1 MANSL
6 IDGGGKLNVKNYN
19 EKVRKQRETFSRID
33 STMAILEKLPDFV
46 DSTLDFVNANSFT
59 FSTSPLGFIFN
70 ILKSLGVDEETLKEW
85 IVEILVYVLPTVE
98 VGIKASLLANIKSLI
113 SCNADPRIPLRF
125 RKKVSNS
132 VYTNIL
138 TDIEDA
144 TNRRGIDIN
153 IDAIDPQG
161 LLDLSPFTDPG
172 KYYYFGCT
180 DDNEFDSTIMKVV
193 SKYNDGL
200 DLDTKNVIGDGN
212 SKIAKLTRA
221 DDFNAFLW
229 YVIHKGNKQNPS
241 MVSIGTA
248 DGFKTFNIEGDDTTY
263 YITSSNSSLLGTI
276 EVQVKEGEESNII
289 AGNTFYNSDNTNY
302 VAICIESK
310 VTPEGIVTG
319 NTIVP
324 ISSDWV
330 SCNWYVDKT
339 NYYSSNLGFKQGK
352 PRNYSKEKAMCNL
365 AFYEQYDYKGHAI
378 LNAPHNIRFT
388 ILPKPYVLLPSL
400 DEEDSDSDGYNDN
413 VHVQW
418 RPIRLLFDADGT
430 PNQNGKF
437 SLISETYDL
446 QPTLTNKNTDGDYTS
461 YDVNGIDE
469 NGIHKKYAT
478 LVVNNKTG
486 KYELKNVSNI
496 SKILIECYPGL
507 TVYEF
512 NYDYIMGMKLFDPKV
527 VCQRIFDNA
536 ANPAYDATFNLTLN
550 KTKKKAS
557 RYPFIE
563 GKQQVMEIVKTI
575 LEEDEDEDGITDCF
589 YTFSNE
595 QYDEMLRK
603 TEEIRYRQLPYNQGY
618 NDGETIDFTEV
629 TKILEKFPEKG
640 SLEDQKKVIN
650 QALTTACNILDE
662 RSKVTVPS
670 DRNTTK
676 IDFLTNILQQ
686 LVAAVVDAVLSPKV
700 LMLLMVNRALME
712 SNPDEPFT
720 TEGLMRLL
728 KNVIKSLVKEVRDL
742 IMKKLLDYIL
752 QYLTP
757 LALQLQAK
765 ILSEQFAAYMAII
778 KLLLSWFNKGVEV
791 VSRLSS
797 ILSSILSR
805 FKDSEKLGSAYEY
818 GDITEIDLPS
828 IIDNFTYADIY
839 PSDIK
844 DKEPVNNNC

>member
-46 DSTLDFVNANSFT
+46 DSTLDFLNANSFT
-59 FSTSPLGFIFN
+59 FSASPLGFIFN

-98 VGIKASLLANIKSLI
+98 IGIKASLLANIKSLI

-125 RKKVSNS
+125 RKKVSES

-144 TNRRGIDIN
+144 TNKRGIDIN
-153 IDAIDPQG
+153 IDAIDPQR

-172 KYYYFGCT
+172 KQYYFGCT
-180 DDNEFDSTIMKVV
+180 DDSEFDSAIKKVV
-193 SKYNDGL
+193 SKYGDGL
-200 DLDTKNVIGDGN
+200 DLDTKSVVGDGN
-212 SKIAKLTRA
+212 ARTAKLVRA

-241 MVSIGTA
+241 RATIQGSTLLV
-248 DGFKTFNIEGDDTTY
+248 DGDEIPYEILSGNLG
-263 YITSSNSSLLGTI
+263 LLGTMEI
-276 EVQVKEGEESNII
+276 KAPNGLESNII
-289 AGNTFYNSDNTNY
+289 AGNTFYDSNNANY
-302 VAICIESK
+302 IAICIESK
-310 VTPEGIVTG
+310 VTDDGTVTG
-319 NTIVP
+319 NTLVP
-324 ISSDWV
+324 VSSDWF
-330 SCNWYVDKT
+330 SCNWYVDKS
-339 NYYSSNLGFKQGK
+339 NYYGSNLGIKKQK
-352 PRNYSKEKAMCNL
+352 PRNYSEEKAICNIR
-365 AFYEQYDYKGHAI
+365 FCEQFDYRGRSVPG
-378 LNAPHNIRFT
+378 APYNLRFT

-400 DEEDSDSDGYNDN
+400 DRSGDGQSDK
-413 VHVQW
+413 VHLQW
-418 RPIRLLFDADGT
+418 RPIRLLFDAKGNPD
-430 PNQNGKF
+430 QKGKF

-446 QPTLTNKNTDGDYTS
+446 QPTLINERTQGEYTY
-461 YDVNGIDE
+461 YDVKGVEE
-469 NGIHKKYAT
+469 NGVHTTGAT
-478 LVVNNKTG
+478 LAVNTKTG
-486 KYELKNVSNI
+486 RYELKNITNLTS
-496 SKILIECYPGL
+496 ILVECYPGL

-536 ANPAYDATFNLTLN
+536 ANPEYDALFNLTLN

-575 LEEDEDEDGITDCF
+575 LEEDEEDGGMTDCF
-589 YTFSNE
+589 FNFSNE

-618 NDGETIDFTEV
+618 NDGEIIDFTEV

-640 SLEDQKKVIN
+640 SLEDQKEVIN
-650 QALTTACNILDE
+650 RALTKACDILDE
-662 RSKVTVPS
+662 RSKVTIPS

-686 LVAAVVDAVLSPKV
+686 LVAAIVDAVLSPKV

-712 SNPDEPFT
+712 REPAEPFS
-720 TEGLMRLL
+720 TEDLMRLL
-728 KNVIKSLVKEVRDL
+728 KNVVKSLVKEVRDL
-742 IMKKLLDYIL
+742 IIKKLLDYII

-757 LALQLQAK
+757 LALQLQSK

-797 ILSSILSR
+797 ILSPILSK
-805 FKDSEKLGSAYEY
+805 FKDSGKLGSAYEY
-818 GDITEIDLPS
+818 GDITEVDLPS

-839 PSDIK
+839 PSDKK
-844 DKEPVNNNC
+844 DNEPVNINC

>member
-46 DSTLDFVNANSFT
+46 DSTLDFLNANSFT
-59 FSTSPLGFIFN
+59 FSASPLGFIFN

-98 VGIKASLLANIKSLI
+98 IGIKASLLANIKTLI

-125 RKKVSNS
+125 RKKISDS

-138 TDIEDA
+138 TDVENA
-144 TNRRGIDIN
+144 GNKRGIDIN

-172 KYYYFGCT
+172 KQYYFGCS
-180 DDNEFDSTIMKVV
+180 DDSEFDQAINKVV
-193 SKYNDGL
+193 SKYDDGL
-200 DLDTKNVIGDGN
+200 DLDTKNVVGDGN
-212 SKIAKLTRA
+212 SRMAKLVRA

-241 MVSIGTA
+241 RATIEDSTFLV
-248 DGFKTFNIEGDDTTY
+248 DGDEIPYEILSGNLG
-263 YITSSNSSLLGTI
+263 LLGTMEI
-276 EVQVKEGEESNII
+276 KAPNGLESNII
-289 AGNTFYNSDNTNY
+289 AGNTFYDSNNANY
-302 VAICIESK
+302 IAICIESK
-310 VTPEGIVTG
+310 VTDDGTVTG
-319 NTIVP
+319 NTLVP
-324 ISSDWV
+324 VSSDWF
-330 SCNWYVDKT
+330 SCNWYVDKS
-339 NYYSSNLGFKQGK
+339 NYYGSNLGIKKPK
-352 PRNYSKEKAMCNL
+352 PRNYSEEKAICNL
-365 AFYEQYDYKGHAI
+365 RFLEQFDYKGKAI
-378 LNAPHNIRFT
+378 PGAPHNLRFT
-388 ILPKPYVLLPSL
+388 ILPKPYVLLPSAYTV
-400 DEEDSDSDGYNDN
+400 DRDNDGKADKL
-413 VHVQW
+413 HVQW
-418 RPIRLLFDADGT
+418 RPIRLLFDADGNA
-430 PNQNGKF
+430 NQKGKY

-446 QPTLTNKNTDGDYTS
+446 QPTLIKNNNSNSEYLYYTVYGVGQGD
-461 YDVNGIDE
+461 V
-469 NGIHKKYAT
+469 HLPCAT
-478 LVVNNKTG
+478 LSVNTKTG
-486 KYELKNVSNI
+486 KYKLEELEGASLKLTSALV
-496 SKILIECYPGL
+496 ECYPGL

-536 ANPAYDATFNLTLN
+536 ANPAYDATFQLTLN

-557 RYPFIE
+557 RYPVLE
-563 GKQQVMEIVKTI
+563 GKQQVMEIVRTI
-575 LEEDEDEDGITDCF
+575 LEEDEDEINDCF

-618 NDGETIDFTEV
+618 NDGEIIDFTEV
-629 TKILEKFPEKG
+629 TKILETYPENG
-640 SLEDQKKVIN
+640 SLEDQKEVIN
-650 QALTTACNILDE
+650 QALTKACNILDE
-662 RSKVTVPS
+662 RSKVTTPS

-676 IDFLTNILQQ
+676 IDFLTDILQQ
-686 LVAAVVDAVLSPKV
+686 LVAAIVDAVLSPKV

-712 SNPDEPFT
+712 TQPDEPYS
-720 TEGLMRLL
+720 TEVLMRLL
-728 KNVIKSLVKEVRDL
+728 KNVVKALVREVRDL
-742 IMKKLLDYIL
+742 IIKKLLDYIL
-752 QYLTP
+752 KYLTP

-765 ILSEQFAAYMAII
+765 IFSEQFAAYMAII

-797 ILSSILSR
+797 ILSSILSK
-805 FKDSEKLGSAYEY
+805 FKKKLGNNSEY

-828 IIDNFTYADIY
+828 ILDDFTYADIY
-839 PSDIK
+839 PIDNK
-844 DKEPVNNNC
+844 DNEPVNNNC

>member
-6 IDGGGKLNVKNYN
+6 IDGNGKLNVKNYN
-19 EKVRKQRETFSRID
+19 EKVKKQRETFSRID

-46 DSTLDFVNANSFT
+46 DSTLDSLNANSFT

-85 IVEILVYVLPTVE
+85 IVEILVWVLPTVE
-98 VGIKASLLANIKSLI
+98 IGIKASLLSNIKSLI

-125 RKKVSNS
+125 RKKVNES

-138 TDIEDA
+138 TGLNEG
-144 TNRRGIDIN
+144 RGIDIN

-161 LLDLSPFTDPG
+161 MLDLSPFTDPG
-172 KYYYFGCT
+172 KLYYFGCVK
-180 DDNEFDSTIMKVV
+180 DSELDSSIKKVV
-193 SKYNDGL
+193 SKYDDGL
-200 DLDTKNVIGDGN
+200 QLDEVTVVGDGN
-212 SKIAKLTRA
+212 ARTAKLVRA

-229 YVIHKGNKQNPS
+229 YVIHKGNKQNPARA
-241 MVSIGTA
+241 SIGTA
-248 DGFKTFNIEGDDTTY
+248 DGFKTLNVEGDPNTY
-263 YITSSNSSLLGTI
+263 YIKGANSTLLGSI
-276 EVQVKEGEESNII
+276 EVFVSDGNESNLI
-289 AGNTFYNSDNTNY
+289 AGNTFYDSNNANCI
-302 VAICIESK
+302 AICIESK
-310 VTPEGIVTG
+310 VNDEGTVTG

-324 ISSDWV
+324 VSSDWY

-339 NYYSSNLGFKQGK
+339 NYYGSNLGIKKRK
-352 PRNYSKEKAMCNL
+352 PRNYTEEKAICNL
-365 AFYEQYDYKGHAI
+365 RYLQQYDYKGREI
-378 LNAPHNIRFT
+378 PGAPHNIRFT

-400 DEEDSDSDGYNDN
+400 EQEDINNDGSVDK

-418 RPIRLLFDADGT
+418 RPIRLLFDSDGK
-430 PNQNGKF
+430 PNQKGKF

-446 QPTLTNKNTDGDYTS
+446 QPTLRNKQVNGDYTT
-461 YDVNGIDE
+461 YDVYGIEE
-469 NGIHKKYAT
+469 NGTHTKGAELK
-478 LVVNNKTG
+478 VNNKTG
-486 KYELKNVSNI
+486 KYILQNVTNLTSV
-496 SKILIECYPGL
+496 LIECYPGL

-550 KTKKKAS
+550 KTKKSAS
-557 RYPFIE
+557 KYPFIE
-563 GKQQVMEIVKTI
+563 GKQRVIEIVKTI
-575 LEEDEDEDGITDCF
+575 LEEDEDEINDCF

-595 QYDEMLRK
+595 QFDEMLRK

-618 NDGETIDFTEV
+618 NEGEIIDFTEV
-629 TKILEKFPEKG
+629 NKILETFPVNG
-640 SLEDQKKVIN
+640 SIEDQKKVIN
-650 QALTTACNILDE
+650 HALTKACDVLDE
-662 RSKVTVPS
+662 RNKITSPS

-676 IDFLTNILQQ
+676 IDFLTDILQQ
-686 LVAAVVDAVLSPKV
+686 LVAAIVDAVLSPKV

-712 SNPDEPFT
+712 TQPDEPFS

-728 KNVIKSLVKEVRDL
+728 KNVVKSLVREVRDL
-742 IMKKLLDYIL
+742 IIKKLLDYII

-791 VSRLSS
+791 VTRVSS
-797 ILSSILSR
+797 ILSSVLSK
-805 FKDSEKLGSAYEY
+805 FKKRLGSNSEY

-828 IIDNFTYADIY
+828 VLDDFTYADIY
-839 PSDIK
+839 PSDVK
-844 DKEPVNNNC
+844 DKEPVNNDC